1 MYFKFFFCPISRVR
15 VSNPQR
21 LTSRQILVD
30 YPLPSRGGSVKCQL
44 VKTKIIIQIFLFV
57 YYCFLASG
65 NLYVTTSKS
74 FIFSLVD
81 KEKLAPFKCMVKQKR
96 SSSAIFNIYRSN
108 ITLGPTFGAGY
119 DIHIADN
126 ANQNNNSYTNFGSS
140 YSLPNGVTNRLTIL
154 AGTYHFSPEQVEVFY
169 LT

>member
-1 MYFKFFFCPISRVR
+1 M
-15 VSNPQR
+15 
-21 LTSRQILVD
+21 VD

-44 VKTKIIIQIFLFV
+44 VKTEIIIQVFLFV

-81 KEKLAPFKCMVKQKR
+81 KEKLAPFKCMVKQSR
-96 SSSAIFNIYRSN
+96 STSAIFNLNSFN

-126 ANQNNNSYTNFGSS
+126 ANQNKNSYSNFGQS
-140 YSLPNGVTNRLTIL
+140 YSLPNGVTDRHTIL
-154 AGTYHFSPEQVEVFY
+154 AGTHTFSPEEIEVFY
-169 LT
+169 LA

>member
-1 MYFKFFFCPISRVR
+1 MYFKFFFCPISGVR

-30 YPLPSRGGSVKCQL
+30 YPLPSRGRSVKCQL
-44 VKTKIIIQIFLFV
+44 VKTKIIILFV

-108 ITLGPTFGAGY
+108 VTWGPTFGAGY

-126 ANQNNNSYTNFGSS
+126 ANQNNNSYTHFGSS

-154 AGTYHFSPEQVEVFY
+154 AGTYRFSPEEVEVFY
-169 LT
+169 LA